1 MDVLKYL
8 AVDFDIKEEEF
19 QKTSANNLTERLYKE
34 VRDTF
39 SRKTET
45 IAKQAFP
52 VIKNVF
58 EQRGEMFK
66 NIVVPFTDGK
76 RAYNVVAN
84 LEKTYKSEGEELIR
98 AYEKSIMLA
107 HIDDAWKEH
116 LREMDDL

>member
-1 MDVLKYL
+1 MRGIGGRTQGGYDLEGFRMDVLKYL

-66 NIVVPFTDGK
+66 NIVVPFTMENG
-76 RAYNVVAN
+76 
-84 LEKTYKSEGEELIR
+84 L
-98 AYEKSIMLA
+98 IMLWL
-107 HIDDAWKEH
+107 I
-116 LREMDDL
+116 LRSLQI